1 MATGSYTVTSQAVD
15 QYDFSA
21 PGNPVLGTVVY
32 FVTGNGHQG
41 SVFVPQARY
50 TINNVKTLVEGAAKS
65 LDAVGS
71 ITGTY

>member
-41 SVFVPQARY
+41 SVFVPQALTSRRARY
-50 TINNVKTLVEGAAKS
+50 GGHWRP
-65 LDAVGS
+65 DRR
-71 ITGTY
+71 